1 MLRPSYA
8 SQLLTQLRR
17 RTDMHIDSNS
27 AQEKLAMEIAD
38 LRTAEA
44 ARRQGLECELAT
56 ERSAKALLQDQ
67 VRRTYVLVWSQTLN
81 GGSLTY
87 PPGLTIARRRA
98 EGACSGRWCHAG
110 AVERQGFSSRSGK

>member
-17 RTDMHIDSNS
+17 RTDMHMDSNS

-44 ARRQGLECELAT
+44 ARRQGLEGELAA

-67 VRRTYVLVWSQTLN
+67 VCRTYVLR
-81 GGSLTY
+81 
-87 PPGLTIARRRA
+87 P
-98 EGACSGRWCHAG
+98 
-110 AVERQGFSSRSGK
+110 